1 VKGNQVA
8 NSEHLLT
15 IVEPSPGGDSTLDLA
30 HETVERGGT
39 ASILMVITDRVQH
52 DIRDFAQSENLHER
66 DAEALALDRYR
77 AYCAER
83 VGGSPRVEVHF
94 GNLRTGL
101 HNHLT
106 ADTTGIALPK
116 HLGSA
121 RRIRRDAAKARIPI
135 FITPD
140 RAA

>member
-1 VKGNQVA
+1 VA
-8 NSEHLLT
+8 NREHLLT

-39 ASILMVITDRVQH
+39 ASVIMVITDRVQR

-77 AYCAER
+77 EYCTTR

-94 GNLRTGL
+94 GNLVTGV

-106 ADTTGIALPK
+106 ADTTGIAIPRRLSS
-116 HLGSA
+116 L
-121 RRIRRDAAKARIPI
+121 RRIRRFAARAHIPV
-135 FITPD
+135 FVTPN